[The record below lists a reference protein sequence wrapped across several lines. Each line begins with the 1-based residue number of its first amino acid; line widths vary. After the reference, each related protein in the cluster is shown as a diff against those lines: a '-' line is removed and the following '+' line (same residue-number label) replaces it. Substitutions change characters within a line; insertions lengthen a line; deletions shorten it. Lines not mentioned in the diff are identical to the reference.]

1 MRSRCGSPSCPLR
14 SACSDCSRPSCWCG
28 ACAVISAADVLEV
41 SIVRQ
46 LAGFRL
52 DATFTAPTPG
62 IIALFGRSGSG
73 KSTLTNIIAG
83 LLAPDAGAIRLDGE
97 VLSDAR
103 IGISTPVERRRIG
116 YLFQDAHLF
125 PHLSVA

>member
-1 MRSRCGSPSCPLR
+1 MSSRSGSRSCPSR
-14 SACSDCSRPSCWCG
+14 SGWLGSSWRRLWRG
-28 ACAVISAADVLEV
+28 GYVVTWAADVLEV
-41 SIVRQ
+41 SVLKQ

-73 KSTLTNIIAG
+73 KSTLTNIISG
-83 LLAPDAGAIRLDGE
+83 LLAPDAGAVRLDDE

-103 IGISTPVERRRIG
+103 LGIATPVERR
-116 YLFQDAHLF
+116 
-125 PHLSVA
+125 